1 MSALVAFAA
10 ITAISTGLKMYGQ
23 AQQNA
28 QDVTNL
34 RAQASEYRASA
45 AENLA
50 FAREQAGLYMQTGAE
65 NARAIEFRG
74 AELLMQEQIAGQRR
88 IGGIRAR
95 AGASGASVN
104 VGTPANVQIAQAF
117 ANDYNQRMLDY
128 NTRYEA
134 ARTRLEAKN
143 KAKMELRRGQLAY
156 TQLMRRAALA
166 DQGAGQVAGARDL
179 QLFST
184 LLGGAAD
191 FGSTYYRFGQLD
203 DTPAAP

>member
-1 MSALVAFAA
+1 MSAFAAFAA

-50 FAREQAGLYMQTGAE
+50 FAREQAGLYMQTGSE

-95 AGASGASVN
+95 AGSSGASVN

-128 NTRYEA
+128 NTRYES

-166 DQGAGQVAGARDL
+166 DQGAGNVAGSRDL
-179 QLFST
+179 QLFNT

-191 FGSTYYRFGQLD
+191 FGGMYYRFGQLD
-203 DTPAAP
+203 DTPTKP

>member
-1 MSALVAFAA
+1 MSAFATFAA

-28 QDVTNL
+28 QQVTNL

-50 FAREQAGLYMQTGAE
+50 FAREQAGLYMQTGFE

-88 IGGIRAR
+88 IGSIRAR

-156 TQLMRRAALA
+156 TQLMRKAALA
-166 DQGAGQVAGARDL
+166 DQGAGQVAGSRDL

-184 LLGGAAD
+184 LLGGGAD
-191 FGSTYYRFGQLD
+191 FGQLYYRFNQLD
-203 DTPAAP
+203 DTPTEP

>member
-1 MSALVAFAA
+1 MSAFAAFAA

-28 QDVTNL
+28 QQVTNL

-50 FAREQAGLYMQTGAE
+50 FAREQAGLYMQTGFE

-191 FGSTYYRFGQLD
+191 FGQLYYRFNQLD
-203 DTPAAP
+203 DTPTEP

>member
-1 MSALVAFAA
+1 MSAFAAFAA

-28 QDVTNL
+28 QQVTNL

-65 NARAIEFRG
+65 NARSIEFRG

-88 IGGIRAR
+88 IGSIRAR

-156 TQLMRRAALA
+156 TQLMRKAALA
-166 DQGAGQVAGARDL
+166 DQGAGQVAGSRDL

-184 LLGGAAD
+184 LLGGGAD
-191 FGSTYYRFGQLD
+191 FGQLYYRFNQLD
-203 DTPAAP
+203 DTPTEP

>member
-1 MSALVAFAA
+1 MSAFAVIGGLMA
-10 ITAISTGLKMYGQ
+10 ASTVLNMYGQ
-23 AQQNA
+23 AKQNA
-28 QDVTNL
+28 SDVASL
-34 RAQASEYRASA
+34 RAQAREYRASA

-50 FAREQAGLYMQTGAE
+50 FAREQASLYMRTGAE

-74 AELLMQEQIAGQRR
+74 AELLSQEEIAGRRR

-95 AGASGASVN
+95 AGSSGASVN

-117 ANDYNQRMLDY
+117 ANDYNQRMIDY

-143 KAKMELRRGQLAY
+143 AALMELRRGQLAY
-156 TQLMRRAALA
+156 NQLMRRASLA

-184 LLGGAAD
+184 LLGGAAN
-191 FGSTYYRFGQLD
+191 FGSTYYQFKALEE
-203 DTPAAP
+203 

>member
-1 MSALVAFAA
+1 MSALAAFAA
-10 ITAISTGLKMYGQ
+10 IYAVSTATKMYGQ
-23 AQQNA
+23 AKSNA
-28 QDVTNL
+28 QQVTNL

-74 AELLMQEQIAGQRR
+74 AELLSQEQIAGQRR

-156 TQLMRRAALA
+156 NERTRRAALA
-166 DQGAGQVAGARDL
+166 EQGAGQVAGARDL
-179 QLFST
+179 QIFST

-191 FGSTYYRFGQLD
+191 FGSHHHRFGQLNA
-203 DTPAAP
+203 TPTAP

>member
-1 MSALVAFAA
+1 MSAFAAFAA

-50 FAREQAGLYMQTGAE
+50 FAREQAGLYMQTGFE

-95 AGASGASVN
+95 TGSSGASVN

-128 NTRYEA
+128 NTRYES

-166 DQGAGQVAGARDL
+166 DQGAGNVAGSRDL
-179 QLFST
+179 QLFNT
-184 LLGGAAD
+184 LLGGGAD
-191 FGSTYYRFGQLD
+191 FGQLYYRFNELEK
-203 DTPAAP
+203 

>member
-1 MSALVAFAA
+1 MSAFAVFAA
-10 ITAISTGLKMYGQ
+10 VTAGSTLLNMYGQ
-23 AQQNA
+23 AKQNA
-28 QDVTNL
+28 SDVASL
-34 RAQASEYRASA
+34 RAQAREYRASA

-50 FAREQAGLYMQTGAE
+50 FAREQASLYMRTGAE

-74 AELLMQEQIAGQRR
+74 AELLSQEEIAGRRR

-117 ANDYNQRMLDY
+117 ANDYNQRMIDY

-156 TQLMRRAALA
+156 NQLMRRAALA

-203 DTPAAP
+203 DTPTAP

>member
-1 MSALVAFAA
+1 MSAFAAFAA

-28 QDVTNL
+28 QQVTNL

-50 FAREQAGLYMQTGAE
+50 FAREQAGLYMQTGFE

-88 IGGIRAR
+88 IGSIRAR
-95 AGASGASVN
+95 AGSSGASVN

-117 ANDYNQRMLDY
+117 ANDYNQRMIDY

-191 FGSTYYRFGQLD
+191 FGQLYYRFNQLD
-203 DTPAAP
+203 DTPTEP

>member
-1 MSALVAFAA
+1 MSAFATFAA

-28 QDVTNL
+28 QQVTNL

-88 IGGIRAR
+88 IGSIRAR
-95 AGASGASVN
+95 AGSSGASVN

-117 ANDYNQRMLDY
+117 ANDYNQRMIDY

-191 FGSTYYRFGQLD
+191 FGQLYYRFNQLD
-203 DTPAAP
+203 DTPTEP

>member
-1 MSALVAFAA
+1 MSAFATFAA

-28 QDVTNL
+28 QQVTNL

-50 FAREQAGLYMQTGAE
+50 FAREQAGLYMQTGFE

-88 IGGIRAR
+88 IGSIRAR

-156 TQLMRRAALA
+156 TQLMRKAALA
-166 DQGAGQVAGARDL
+166 DQGAGQVAGSRDL

-184 LLGGAAD
+184 LLGGGAD
-191 FGSTYYRFGQLD
+191 FGQLYYRFNELEK
-203 DTPAAP
+203 

>member
-1 MSALVAFAA
+1 MSAVVAFAA
-10 ITAISTGLKMYGQ
+10 ITAASTLLKMYGQ
-23 AQQNA
+23 SQKNA
-28 QDVTNL
+28 QDVRSL
-34 RAQASEYRASA
+34 KAQAGSYRASA

-50 FAREQAGLYMQTGAE
+50 FANEQAGLYMQTGFE

-74 AELLMQEQIAGQRR
+74 AELLSQEQRAGLGRVSS
-88 IGGIRAR
+88 IRAR
-95 AGASGASVN
+95 AGSSGASVN

-117 ANDYNQRMLDY
+117 ANDYNQRMIDY

-143 KAKMELRRGQLAY
+143 KATMELRRGQLAY
-156 TQLMRRAALA
+156 RQLMRQAALA
-166 DQGAGQVAGARDL
+166 DQGAGNVAGSRDM

-191 FGSTYYRFGQLD
+191 YGSTYYRFSQLD
-203 DTPAAP
+203 QPQTVP

>member
-1 MSALVAFAA
+1 MSAFAVFAA
-10 ITAISTGLKMYGQ
+10 ITAGSTLLNMYGQ
-23 AQQNA
+23 SQKNAADVRALKAQSKAYQ
-28 QDVTNL
+28 
-34 RAQASEYRASA
+34 ASA

-50 FAREQAGLYMQTGAE
+50 FAREQANLYMQTGAE

-74 AELLMQEQIAGQRR
+74 AELLAQEERAGLGRIA
-88 IGGIRAR
+88 GIRAR

-143 KAKMELRRGQLAY
+143 KATMELRRGQLAY
-156 TQLMRRAALA
+156 NQLIRQAQLA
-166 DQGAGQVAGARDL
+166 EQGAGNVAGARDM

-191 FGSTYYRFGQLD
+191 FGQLYYRFNQLD
-203 DTPAAP
+203 DTRTEP

>member
-1 MSALVAFAA
+1 MSAFAV
-10 ITAISTGLKMYGQ
+10 ISGLMAASTVLNMYGQ
-23 AQQNA
+23 AKQNA
-28 QDVTNL
+28 ADVASL
-34 RAQASEYRASA
+34 RAQAREYRASA

-117 ANDYNQRMLDY
+117 ANDYNQRMIDY

-166 DQGAGQVAGARDL
+166 DQGAGDVAGARDL

-203 DTPAAP
+203 DTPTAP